1 MTAMDLNE
9 QQQQDARRNPRSTV
23 HGNVEVN
30 GGGPYRGGKLHDM
43 SVGGASIIYPEGS
56 QPQDDPVQVDDEI
69 LLVIRGR
76 AHVPG
81 RVARVFDGGFA
92 VEFDWSLDV
101 DRDRFLK
108 YQDN

>member
-1 MTAMDLNE
+1 MLNE
-9 QQQQDARRNPRSTV
+9 QSEQKDSRRSPRSVV

-30 GGGPYRGGKLHDM
+30 GGGPYRGGRLHDM
-43 SVGGASIIYPEGS
+43 SVGGASIIYPQGS

-101 DRDRFLK
+101 ERDRFLK
-108 YQDN
+108 YQGSN

>member
-1 MTAMDLNE
+1 MLNE
-9 QQQQDARRNPRSTV
+9 QEDARRNPRSTV
-23 HGNVEVN
+23 YGNVEVN

-43 SVGGASIIYPEGS
+43 SVSGASIIYPQGS
-56 QPQDDPVQVDDEI
+56 EPLDDPVQINDEI

-92 VEFDWSLDV
+92 VEFDWSLEIGN
-101 DRDRFLK
+101 DRLERPR
-108 YQDN
+108 DN

>member
-1 MTAMDLNE
+1 MMLNE
-9 QQQQDARRNPRSTV
+9 EKDSRKNPRSVV
-23 HGNVEVN
+23 HGNVDVN

-43 SVGGASIIYPEGS
+43 SVGGASIVYPEGS
-56 QPQDDPVQVDDEI
+56 QPQDDPVRVNDEI

-101 DRDRFLK
+101 ERARLPKDRD
-108 YQDN
+108 

>member
-1 MTAMDLNE
+1 MMLNE
-9 QQQQDARRNPRSTV
+9 EKDSRKNPRSVV
-23 HGNVEVN
+23 HGNVDVN
-30 GGGPYRGGKLHDM
+30 GGDPYRGGKLHDM
-43 SVGGASIIYPEGS
+43 SVGGASIVYPEGS
-56 QPQDDPVQVDDEI
+56 QPQDDPVRVNDEI

-101 DRDRFLK
+101 ERARLPKDRD
-108 YQDN
+108 

>member
-1 MTAMDLNE
+1 MLNE
-9 QQQQDARRNPRSTV
+9 QKDSRKNPRSMV

-43 SVGGASIIYPEGS
+43 SVGGASIVYPQGS
-56 QPQDDPVQVDDEI
+56 EPQDAPVRVDDEI

-101 DRDRFLK
+101 ERDRFLK
-108 YQDN
+108 DRDS

>member
-1 MTAMDLNE
+1 MMLNE
-9 QQQQDARRNPRSTV
+9 QKDSRRNPRSVV
-23 HGNVEVN
+23 HGNVKVN

-43 SVGGASIIYPEGS
+43 SVGGASVLYPQGGE
-56 QPQDDPVQVDDEI
+56 PQDDPVRINDEI

-76 AHVPG
+76 AKVPG

-101 DRDRFLK
+101 ERGCFLKDRDS
-108 YQDN
+108 

>member
-1 MTAMDLNE
+1 MMLNE
-9 QQQQDARRNPRSTV
+9 QKDSRRNPRSVV

-43 SVGGASIIYPEGS
+43 SVGGASVLYPEGS
-56 QPQDDPVQVDDEI
+56 QAQDNPVQVDDEI

-76 AHVPG
+76 AKVPG

-92 VEFDWSLDV
+92 VAFDWSLNIEH
-101 DRDRFLK
+101 DRFLK
-108 YQDN
+108 DRDN